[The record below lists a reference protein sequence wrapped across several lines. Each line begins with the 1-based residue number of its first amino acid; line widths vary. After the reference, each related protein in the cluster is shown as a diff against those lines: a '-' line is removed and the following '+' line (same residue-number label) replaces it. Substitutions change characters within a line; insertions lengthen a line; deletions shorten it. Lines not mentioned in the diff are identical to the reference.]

1 MSWIASFVI
10 LGVGVV
16 FTGQET
22 DKKPIVAAT
31 PATSPKPAAATP
43 STGQGTAIVG
53 EAIELR
59 DGHQVVGEVIAEKP
73 TALIIDLGFD
83 VIRIP
88 RDQVLRRGKPGTM
101 VAAASHGLNGEKSSD
116 EDPTGFFQTGRLK
129 VRPVKE
135 LVEQYGES
143 VISIETPSGKGSGFV
158 INDQGYAMTN
168 AHVIQGETK
177 ITAIAYVKAE
187 GGLVRHR
194 IENCEI
200 IAINP
205 FADLALIKLPPRKDL
220 KLGHVLLG
228 NYDEVNAGEGVFAVG
243 NPLGFER
250 SVSQGV
256 LSNRSRNMEGQ
267 IYLQTDAAINPGNS
281 GGPLFNMKGEVI
293 GVTSLKITFSDNLG
307 FAIPVNY
314 VKDFLRNREAFAFN
328 KDNPNAGY
336 RYEDPPRRRR
346 TGVPPEIAAGR
357 SKPSGSESK
366 PAGSNGKSSGDAS
379 NR

>member
-10 LGVGVV
+10 LGVGAV

-22 DKKPIVAAT
+22 DKKP
-31 PATSPKPAAATP
+31 TSAAATTSTTSPAASP
-43 STGQGTAIVG
+43 SPTPGSGTGSIS

-88 RDQVLRRGKPGTM
+88 RDQVVRRGKPGVM
-101 VAAASHGLNGEKSSD
+101 VAAATNGEKASD

-177 ITAIAYVKAE
+177 ITAIAYVKSE

-336 RYEDPPRRRR
+336 RYEDPPRRRKS
-346 TGVPPEIAAGR
+346 GVPPEIAAVR
-357 SKPSGSESK
+357 SKSSSGSESK